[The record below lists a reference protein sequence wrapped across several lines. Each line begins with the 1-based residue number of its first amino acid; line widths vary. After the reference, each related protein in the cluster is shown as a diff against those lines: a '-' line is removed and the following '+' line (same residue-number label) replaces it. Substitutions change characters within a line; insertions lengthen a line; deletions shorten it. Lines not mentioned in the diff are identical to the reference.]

1 MVEPRAPELG
11 AVGDVSNPCGEECFP
26 LSKAL
31 IVGPNP
37 AEDVDFGEK

>member
-11 AVGDVSNPCGEECFP
+11 AVDDVSNPCGAEECFP

-37 AEDVDFGEK
+37 AEEDFGEK